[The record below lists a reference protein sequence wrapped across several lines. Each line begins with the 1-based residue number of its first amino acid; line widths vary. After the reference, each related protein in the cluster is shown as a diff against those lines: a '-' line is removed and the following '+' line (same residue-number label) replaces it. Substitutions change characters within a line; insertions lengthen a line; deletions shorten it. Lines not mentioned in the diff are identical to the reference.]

1 MQSQLISIYIEKWK
15 ESAKEKML
23 DEAEQKAKEFSEY
36 LPIQSQLIT
45 IYMLKG
51 EYDKAEKLAKR
62 FPNYAPIQSQLLQ
75 YILKNGKMKKR
86 LKLLITLNGMNL
98 YKNNYLN
105 FI

>member
-62 FPNYAPIQSQLLQ
+62 FPNYAPIQSQLVTI
-75 YILKNGKMKKR
+75 YIKKW
-86 LKLLITLNGMNL
+86 KDEEAVKIADNFNGMNL

>member
-1 MQSQLISIYIEKWK
+1 MVINQYPKFPIMQSQLISIYIEKWK

-62 FPNYAPIQSQLLQ
+62 FPNYAPIQSQLVTI
-75 YILKNGKMKKR
+75 YIKNGKMKKR
-86 LKLLITLNGMNL
+86 LKLLITLMV
-98 YKNNYLN
+98 
-105 FI
+105 